1 MKSKQDHI
9 KEVPME
15 TIQTQKVTFKVFRF
29 NEETDYL
36 PYYNTYELEVTHEE
50 VILDILNRIK
60 WDHDGS
66 LSYRRSCRHGI
77 CGVCS
82 IKVNGKGILACKS
95 RLFDLIETFGTELT
109 IDPLSTKRAIKDLII
124 DKKDFWDKHAQI
136 KPYLESNIDEHPTAE
151 NLVSP
156 HDAEKLLEADYCIQ
170 CGACHYSCPS
180 LEINEQYIGPAA
192 FAAAYRFSADVRDDA
207 SVDRLHIVNEEAQ
220 GVWDCVKC
228 MECAEVCPKEV
239 NPIEKIT
246 KLHNMVFEAG
256 IAKNNVAT
264 RHAVGFAHSIKKHGL
279 LDEGELVRYSEGNIG
294 VLKHVPVALQ
304 MFAKGKIVLPWN
316 MPKSDKLDEIQKL
329 VKSSSTVKF

>member
-1 MKSKQDHI
+1 MDTIKSQ
-9 KEVPME
+9 
-15 TIQTQKVTFKVFRF
+15 QVTFKVFRF

-36 PYYNTYELEVTHEE
+36 PYYNTYTLDVTHEE
-50 VILDILNRIK
+50 VVLDILNRIK

-95 RLFDLIETFGTELT
+95 RLFDLVEVFGNEITIE
-109 IDPLSTKRAIKDLII
+109 PLSTKRAIKDLII
-124 DKKDFWDKHAQI
+124 DKKDFWDNHAAI
-136 KPYLESNIDEHPTAE
+136 KPYLVSEIEEHPAQE
-151 NLVSP
+151 HLVSP

-170 CGACHYSCPS
+170 CGACHYSCPA
-180 LEINEQYIGPAA
+180 LEVNDSFFGPAA
-192 FAAAYRFSADVRDDA
+192 FAAAYRFSADVRDEA

-264 RHAVGFAHSIKKHGL
+264 RHAVGFAHSIEKHGL

-294 VLKHVPVALQ
+294 VLKHVPVALK

-316 MPKSDKLDEIQKL
+316 MPKADKLDEIKKL
-329 VKSSSTVKF
+329 IKSSSTVKF

>member
-1 MKSKQDHI
+1 
-9 KEVPME
+9 ME
-15 TIQTQKVTFKVFRF
+15 GIQTRRVTFKVFRF

-36 PYYNTYELEVTHEE
+36 PYYNTYELEITHEE
-50 VILDILNRIK
+50 VVLDVLNRIK

-82 IKVNGKGILACKS
+82 IKVNGKGILACKA
-95 RLFDLIETFGTELT
+95 RLFDLVDLFGTELV

-136 KPYLESNIDEHPTAE
+136 TPYLVSDIDEHPE
-151 NLVSP
+151 SEHLVSP

-170 CGACHYSCPS
+170 CGACHYSCPAV
-180 LEINEQYIGPAA
+180 EINEQFIGPAA
-192 FAAAYRFSADVRDDA
+192 FAAAYRFSADVRDEN
-207 SVDRLHIVNEEAQ
+207 SVERLHIVNEEAQ

-228 MECAEVCPKEV
+228 MECAQVCPKDV

-246 KLHNMVFEAG
+246 KLHNMVFSAG
-256 IAKNNVAT
+256 IATDNVAT
-264 RHAVGFAHSIKKHGL
+264 RHAVGFAHSIKRHGL

-294 VLKHVPVALQ
+294 VMKHLPEAIK
-304 MFAKGKIVLPWN
+304 MFANGKIVMPWN
-316 MPKSDKLDEIQKL
+316 MPKSKNLDEIKTL
-329 VKSSSTVKF
+329 IKSSSTSKF

>member
-1 MKSKQDHI
+1 MD
-9 KEVPME
+9 
-15 TIQTQKVTFKVFRF
+15 TLTTQQVTFKVFRF

-36 PYYNTYELEVTHEE
+36 PYYNTYTLEVTHEE
-50 VILDILNRIK
+50 VVLDILNRIK

-77 CGVCS
+77 CGVCA
-82 IKVNGKGILACKS
+82 IKVAGKAVLACKT
-95 RLFDLIETFGTELT
+95 RLFDMIDVFGNELT
-109 IDPLSTKRAIKDLII
+109 IEPLSTKRAVKDLIV
-124 DKKDFWDKHAQI
+124 DKKDFWDKHAQV
-136 KPYLESNIDEHPTAE
+136 KPYLEAQIDEHPVRE

-170 CGACHYSCPS
+170 CGACHYSCPAVEVND
-180 LEINEQYIGPAA
+180 LYIGPAA

-207 SVDRLHIVNEEAQ
+207 SIERLHVVNEEAQ

-246 KLHNMVFEAG
+246 KLHNMVFEAR

-264 RHAVGFAHSIKKHGL
+264 RHAVGFAHSINKHGL

-316 MPKSDKLDEIQKL
+316 MPKADKLDEIKKL

>member
-1 MKSKQDHI
+1 MDSI
-9 KEVPME
+9 K
-15 TIQTQKVTFKVFRF
+15 TQQVTFKVFRF

-36 PYYNTYELEVTHEE
+36 PYYNTYVLEVTHEE
-50 VILDILNRIK
+50 VVLDILNRIK

-77 CGVCS
+77 CGVCA
-82 IKVNGKGILACKS
+82 IKVGGKAVLACKT
-95 RLFDLIETFGTELT
+95 RLFDMIDVFGNELT
-109 IDPLSTKRAIKDLII
+109 IEPLSAKRAIKDLIV
-124 DKKDFWDKHAQI
+124 DKKDFWDKHEQI
-136 KPYLESNIDEHPTAE
+136 KPYLVSEIEEHPVQE
-151 NLVSP
+151 HLVTP

-170 CGACHYSCPS
+170 CGACHYSCPA
-180 LEINEQYIGPAA
+180 LEVNDQYIGPAA

-207 SVDRLHIVNEEAQ
+207 SLTRLHIVNEETQ

-246 KLHNMVFEAG
+246 KLHNMVFEAN

-264 RHAVGFAHSIKKHGL
+264 RHAVGFAHSIEKHGL

-294 VLKHVPVALQ
+294 LIKHVPVALK
-304 MFAKGKIVLPWN
+304 MLAKGKIVLPWN
-316 MPKSDKLDEIQKL
+316 MPKSDKLDEIKKL
-329 VKSSSTVKF
+329 IKISSTAKF

>member
-1 MKSKQDHI
+1 MDSI
-9 KEVPME
+9 K
-15 TIQTQKVTFKVFRF
+15 TQQVTFKVFRF

-36 PYYNTYELEVTHEE
+36 PYYNTYTLDVTHEE
-50 VILDILNRIK
+50 VVLDILNRIK

-77 CGVCS
+77 CGVCA
-82 IKVNGKGILACKS
+82 IKANGKGILACKT
-95 RLFDLIETFGTELT
+95 RLFDLVETFGSEITLE
-109 IDPLSTKRAIKDLII
+109 PLSTKRAIKDLII
-124 DKKDFWDKHAQI
+124 DKKDFWDKHAQV
-136 KPYLESNIDEHPTAE
+136 KPYLVSEIEEHPAQE
-151 NLVSP
+151 HLVSP

-170 CGACHYSCPS
+170 CGACHYSCPA
-180 LEINEQYIGPAA
+180 LEVNDQYIGPAA

-207 SVDRLHIVNEEAQ
+207 SVERLHVVNEEAQ

-264 RHAVGFAHSIKKHGL
+264 RHAVGFAHSIEKHGL
-279 LDEGELVRYSEGNIG
+279 LDEGELVRYSEGTLG
-294 VLKHVPVALQ
+294 VIKHVPVALK

-316 MPKSDKLDEIQKL
+316 MPKSDKLDEIKKL
-329 VKSSSTVKF
+329 IKISSTAKF

>member
-1 MKSKQDHI
+1 MDTI
-9 KEVPME
+9 K
-15 TIQTQKVTFKVFRF
+15 TQQVTFKVFRF

-36 PYYNTYELEVTHEE
+36 PYYNTYVLDVTHEE
-50 VILDILNRIK
+50 VVLDILNRIK

-77 CGVCS
+77 CGVCA
-82 IKVNGKGILACKS
+82 IKTNGKAILACKT
-95 RLFDLIETFGTELT
+95 RLFDLIETFGSEIT
-109 IDPLSTKRAIKDLII
+109 IEPLSTKRAIKDLVV
-124 DKKDFWDKHAQI
+124 DKKDFWDKHAAV
-136 KPYLESNIDEHPTAE
+136 KPYLVSDIDEHPVQE
-151 NLVSP
+151 HLVSP

-180 LEINEQYIGPAA
+180 LAINEEYFGPAA
-192 FAAAYRFSADVRDDA
+192 FAAAYRFSADVRDEA
-207 SVDRLHIVNEEAQ
+207 SVERLHIVNEEAQ

-256 IAKNNVAT
+256 VAKNNVAT
-264 RHAVGFAHSIKKHGL
+264 RHAVGFAHSIEKHGL

-294 VLKHVPVALQ
+294 VLKHVPVAMK

-316 MPKSDKLDEIQKL
+316 MPKADKLDEIKKL
-329 VKSSSTVKF
+329 VKSSSTAKF

>member
-1 MKSKQDHI
+1 MD
-9 KEVPME
+9 
-15 TIQTQKVTFKVFRF
+15 TLQTRQVTFKVFRF

-36 PYYNTYELEVTHEE
+36 PYYNTYTLDVTHEE
-50 VILDILNRIK
+50 VVLDILNRIK
-60 WDHDGS
+60 WEHDGS

-77 CGVCS
+77 CGVCA
-82 IKVNGKGILACKS
+82 IKVSGKAVLACKT
-95 RLFDLIETFGTELT
+95 RLFDMIDLFGDELVIE
-109 IDPLSTKRAIKDLII
+109 PLSTKRAFKDLVV

-136 KPYLESNIDEHPTAE
+136 KPYLEAEIDEHPAAE

-170 CGACHYSCPS
+170 CGACHYSCPA
-180 LEINEQYIGPAA
+180 LEVNDQYIGPAA

-207 SVDRLHIVNEEAQ
+207 SVERLQIVNEEAQ

-228 MECAEVCPKEV
+228 MECAQVCPKEV

-264 RHAVGFAHSIKKHGL
+264 RHAVGFAHSIEKHGL

-294 VLKHVPVALQ
+294 VMKHLPEAIA
-304 MFAKGKIVLPWN
+304 MWKNGKIVMPWN
-316 MPKSDKLDEIQKL
+316 MPKSKNLDEVKKL
-329 VKSSSTVKF
+329 IKSSSTVKF

>member
-1 MKSKQDHI
+1 
-9 KEVPME
+9 ME
-15 TIQTQKVTFKVFRF
+15 GIQTRRVTFKVFRF

-36 PYYNTYELEVTHEE
+36 PYYNTYELEITHEE
-50 VILDILNRIK
+50 VVLDVLNRIK

-82 IKVNGKGILACKS
+82 IKVNGKGILACKA
-95 RLFDLIETFGTELT
+95 RLFDLVDLFGTELV

-136 KPYLESNIDEHPTAE
+136 TPYLVSDIDEHPE
-151 NLVSP
+151 SEHLVSP

-170 CGACHYSCPS
+170 CGACHYSCPAV
-180 LEINEQYIGPAA
+180 EINEQFIGPAA
-192 FAAAYRFSADVRDDA
+192 FAAAYRFSADVRDES
-207 SVDRLHIVNEEAQ
+207 SVERLHIVNEEAQ

-228 MECAEVCPKEV
+228 MECAQVCPKDV

-246 KLHNMVFEAG
+246 KLHNMVFSAG
-256 IAKNNVAT
+256 IATDNVAT
-264 RHAVGFAHSIKKHGL
+264 RHAVGFAHSIKRHGL

-294 VLKHVPVALQ
+294 VMKHLPEAIK
-304 MFAKGKIVLPWN
+304 MFANGKIVMPWN
-316 MPKSDKLDEIQKL
+316 MPKSKNLDEIKTL
-329 VKSSSTVKF
+329 IKSSSTSKF

>member
-1 MKSKQDHI
+1 
-9 KEVPME
+9 ME

-50 VILDILNRIK
+50 VVLDILNRIK
-60 WDHDGS
+60 WDFDGS

-82 IKVNGKGILACKS
+82 IKANGKGILACKT
-95 RLFDLIETFGTELT
+95 RLFDLIDTFGNEITL
-109 IDPLSTKRAIKDLII
+109 DPLSAKRAIKDLII
-124 DKKDFWDKHAQI
+124 DKKDFWDKHAQV
-136 KPYLESNIDEHPTAE
+136 KPFLESNIVEHPTAE

-170 CGACHYSCPS
+170 CGACHYSCPA
-180 LEINEQYIGPAA
+180 LEINEQFIGPAA

-207 SVDRLHIVNEEAQ
+207 STDRLHIVNEEAQ

-228 MECAEVCPKEV
+228 FECAQVCPKDV

-264 RHAVGFAHSIKKHGL
+264 RHAVGFAHSIDKHGI

-294 VLKHVPVALQ
+294 VMKHLPEAIA
-304 MFAKGKIVLPWN
+304 MFRKGKIVMPWN
-316 MPKSDKLDEIQKL
+316 MPKSKNLDEIKTL
-329 VKSSSTVKF
+329 MKSSSTVKF

>member
-1 MKSKQDHI
+1 MDSI
-9 KEVPME
+9 K
-15 TIQTQKVTFKVFRF
+15 TQQVTFKVFRF

-36 PYYNTYELEVTHEE
+36 PYYNTYVLDVTHEE
-50 VILDILNRIK
+50 VVLDILNRIK

-77 CGVCS
+77 CGVCA
-82 IKVNGKGILACKS
+82 IKVSGKAVLACKT
-95 RLFDLIETFGTELT
+95 RLFDMIDVFGNELVIE
-109 IDPLSTKRAIKDLII
+109 PLSTKRAIKDLII

-136 KPYLESNIDEHPTAE
+136 KPYLVSEIEEHPVQE
-151 NLVSP
+151 HLVTP

-170 CGACHYSCPS
+170 CGACHYSCPA
-180 LEINEQYIGPAA
+180 LEVNELYIGPAA

-207 SVDRLHIVNEEAQ
+207 SVKRLHIVNEEAQ

-264 RHAVGFAHSIKKHGL
+264 RHAVGFAHSIEKHGL

-294 VLKHVPVALQ
+294 VLKHVPVALK

-316 MPKSDKLDEIQKL
+316 MPKADKLDEIQKL
-329 VKSSSTVKF
+329 IKISSTAKF

>member
-1 MKSKQDHI
+1 MD
-9 KEVPME
+9 
-15 TIQTQKVTFKVFRF
+15 TITTQQVTFKVFRF

-36 PYYNTYELEVTHEE
+36 PYYNTYVLDVTHEE
-50 VILDILNRIK
+50 VVLDILNRIK

-77 CGVCS
+77 CGVCA
-82 IKVNGKGILACKS
+82 IKANGKAILACKT
-95 RLFDLIETFGTELT
+95 RLFDLIETFGFELT
-109 IDPLSTKRAIKDLII
+109 LEPLSIKRAFKDLVI
-124 DKKDFWDKHAQI
+124 DKKDFWDKHAQV
-136 KPYLESNIDEHPTAE
+136 KPYLVSDIDDHPVQE

-180 LEINEQYIGPAA
+180 VAINEAYIGPAA

-207 SVDRLHIVNEEAQ
+207 SIERLHVVNEEAQ

-228 MECAEVCPKEV
+228 MECAQVCPKEV

-256 IAKNNVAT
+256 IAKDNVAT
-264 RHAVGFAHSIKKHGL
+264 RHAVGFAHSINKHGI

-294 VLKHVPVALQ
+294 VMKHLPEAIA
-304 MFAKGKIVLPWN
+304 MFRKGKIVLPWN
-316 MPKSDKLDEIQKL
+316 MPKSKNLDEIKKL
-329 VKSSSTVKF
+329 IQSSSTVKF